1 MALVTSC
8 AIDSLLQL
16 CCRLYKEWD
25 DELDSCAT
33 YILGLAAIDEM
44 PCKLARGHAPR
55 INWGLVLAP
64 KQDCSIFD
72 EEMAADLA
80 HPRQVMIHYVPGNF
94 YIARGHDEQLP

>member
-1 MALVTSC
+1 MALVSSC
-8 AIDSLLQL
+8 AIDSLSQL

-25 DELDSCAT
+25 DELDSFAT

-44 PCKLARGHAPR
+44 PWKLARGHAPR
-55 INWGLVLAP
+55 KKLGSVPAQ

-80 HPRQVMIHYVPGNF
+80 HPRQVMIHYVRGNYCF
-94 YIARGHDEQLP
+94 ARGHDEQLP